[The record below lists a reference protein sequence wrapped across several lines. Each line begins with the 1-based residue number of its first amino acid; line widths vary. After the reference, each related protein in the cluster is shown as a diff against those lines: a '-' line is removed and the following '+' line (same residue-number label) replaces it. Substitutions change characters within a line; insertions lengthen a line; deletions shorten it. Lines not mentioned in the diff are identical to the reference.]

1 MYRTGLY
8 PHLFKKH
15 NYGKS
20 VIGSMEDLDAAK
32 LEEFIAFNDKF
43 YNPNNAV
50 LVVAGD
56 INVTE
61 TKKMIQEYFGPIPNK
76 APKFQRTKIEEEPIT
91 EAIKVT
97 EYDSNIQVPMK
108 VLVYR
113 TPDMK
118 DRDTYVLNYI
128 STLLTGGKSSRMYKK
143 MVDEKK
149 MALQVIAFADALED
163 YGTYIMA
170 ALPIGNIS
178 LDDLQTEMD
187 TEIERIQNEL
197 ITEKEYQTIR
207 NKFENQFV
215 NSNSSMEG
223 IANSLANYYLFY
235 GDTNLINKEIE
246 IYRSITREDIQRVA
260 RKYLNKNQRLEMDYL
275 KQSTK

>member
-1 MYRTGLY
+1 
-8 PHLFKKH
+8 
-15 NYGKS
+15 
-20 VIGSMEDLDAAK
+20 
-32 LEEFIAFNDKF
+32 
-43 YNPNNAV
+43 
-50 LVVAGD
+50 
-56 INVTE
+56 
-61 TKKMIQEYFGPIPNK
+61 
-76 APKFQRTKIEEEPIT
+76 
-91 EAIKVT
+91 
-97 EYDSNIQVPMK
+97 
-108 VLVYR
+108 
-113 TPDMK
+113 MK

-223 IANSLANYYLFY
+223 IA
-235 GDTNLINKEIE
+235 IH
-246 IYRSITREDIQRVA
+246 
-260 RKYLNKNQRLEMDYL
+260 
-275 KQSTK
+275 

>member
-1 MYRTGLY
+1 
-8 PHLFKKH
+8 
-15 NYGKS
+15 
-20 VIGSMEDLDAAK
+20 
-32 LEEFIAFNDKF
+32 
-43 YNPNNAV
+43 
-50 LVVAGD
+50 
-56 INVTE
+56 
-61 TKKMIQEYFGPIPNK
+61 
-76 APKFQRTKIEEEPIT
+76 
-91 EAIKVT
+91 
-97 EYDSNIQVPMK
+97 
-108 VLVYR
+108 
-113 TPDMK
+113 
-118 DRDTYVLNYI
+118 
-128 STLLTGGKSSRMYKK
+128 
-143 MVDEKK
+143 

>member
-1 MYRTGLY
+1 
-8 PHLFKKH
+8 
-15 NYGKS
+15 
-20 VIGSMEDLDAAK
+20 
-32 LEEFIAFNDKF
+32 
-43 YNPNNAV
+43 
-50 LVVAGD
+50 
-56 INVTE
+56 
-61 TKKMIQEYFGPIPNK
+61 
-76 APKFQRTKIEEEPIT
+76 
-91 EAIKVT
+91 
-97 EYDSNIQVPMK
+97 
-108 VLVYR
+108 
-113 TPDMK
+113 
-118 DRDTYVLNYI
+118 
-128 STLLTGGKSSRMYKK
+128 
-143 MVDEKK
+143 
-149 MALQVIAFADALED
+149 
-163 YGTYIMA
+163 
-170 ALPIGNIS
+170 
-178 LDDLQTEMD
+178 MD

>member
-1 MYRTGLY
+1 MQCNRNQ
-8 PHLFKKH
+8 KK
-15 NYGKS
+15 
-20 VIGSMEDLDAAK
+20 
-32 LEEFIAFNDKF
+32 
-43 YNPNNAV
+43 
-50 LVVAGD
+50 
-56 INVTE
+56 
-61 TKKMIQEYFGPIPNK
+61 IQEYFGPIPNK

-246 IYRSITREDIQRVA
+246 IYRSITREDIQE
-260 RKYLNKNQRLEMDYL
+260 LHGNI
-275 KQSTK
+275 

>member
-1 MYRTGLY
+1 
-8 PHLFKKH
+8 
-15 NYGKS
+15 
-20 VIGSMEDLDAAK
+20 
-32 LEEFIAFNDKF
+32 
-43 YNPNNAV
+43 
-50 LVVAGD
+50 
-56 INVTE
+56 
-61 TKKMIQEYFGPIPNK
+61 
-76 APKFQRTKIEEEPIT
+76 
-91 EAIKVT
+91 
-97 EYDSNIQVPMK
+97 
-108 VLVYR
+108 
-113 TPDMK
+113 
-118 DRDTYVLNYI
+118 
-128 STLLTGGKSSRMYKK
+128 